1 MSVRNE
7 IEIERRPQLRAID
20 GGRETAPTGP
30 LPEVRITRAATRA
43 GDRHDPWTFV
53 ASPALLQLADAA
65 AAAGVDF
72 ELAMRIVVEGT
83 LAEWELRSAGVDPAL
98 LDGVAAQACAG
109 AQLDEAARA
118 YLRRLT
124 AGRGAGTARTS
135 FGADVGASFDADA
148 AGASAAGTTFA
159 DAASSA
165 DAAGTERAARD
176 FGDAVTVG
184 LPVRLSGRLLRVD
197 LDALIASADVE
208 RALAWEV
215 AALLDGRTISEWAPI
230 VALRAGALQMAG
242 A

>member
-1 MSVRNE
+1 MSVRNDE
-7 IEIERRPQLRAID
+7 IEIERRPQLRAIE
-20 GGRETAPTGP
+20 GGCETAANGP
-30 LPEVRITRAATRA
+30 STEVRITRAATRA

-98 LDGVAAQACAG
+98 LDGAAAQACAG

-124 AGRGAGTARTS
+124 AGRGPVSVDAVA
-135 FGADVGASFDADA
+135 GASRAADADA
-148 AGASAAGTTFA
+148 LDAAPRAIDA
-159 DAASSA
+159 DAF
-165 DAAGTERAARD
+165 TPRATRQ

-197 LDALIASADVE
+197 LDALVASADVE

-242 A
+242 V

>member
-1 MSVRNE
+1 MSLRNDE
-7 IEIERRPQLRAID
+7 IEIERRPHLRAIES
-20 GGRETAPTGP
+20 GCQTAADGP

-53 ASPALLQLADAA
+53 ASPALRQLADAA

-98 LDGVAAQACAG
+98 LDATAAQACAG

-124 AGRGAGTARTS
+124 AGRGA
-135 FGADVGASFDADA
+135 VA
-148 AGASAAGTTFA
+148 AGAA
-159 DAASSA
+159 DAPDAFAAPGARAVA
-165 DAAGTERAARD
+165 DAPRAGARE

-197 LDALIASADVE
+197 LDALVASADVE

-230 VALRAGALQMAG
+230 VALRAGALQLVG

>member
-1 MSVRNE
+1 MSLRNDE
-7 IEIERRPQLRAID
+7 IEIERRPHLRAID
-20 GGRETAPTGP
+20 GGCQTAAEGP
-30 LPEVRITRAATRA
+30 LPEVRISRAATRA

-53 ASPALLQLADAA
+53 ASPALRQLADAA

-98 LDGVAAQACAG
+98 LDATAAQACAG

-124 AGRGAGTARTS
+124 AGRGAVAPEGE
-135 FGADVGASFDADA
+135 VA
-148 AGASAAGTTFA
+148 AGGDGGLGASARAGEI
-159 DAASSA
+159 
-165 DAAGTERAARD
+165 AAGGGQAAAVAPRA

-215 AALLDGRTISEWAPI
+215 AALLDGRTISEWAPL
-230 VALRAGALQMAG
+230 VALRAGALQLVG

>member
-1 MSVRNE
+1 MSLRNDE
-7 IEIERRPQLRAID
+7 IEIERRPHLRAIE
-20 GGRETAPTGP
+20 GGCQTAAEGV
-30 LPEVRITRAATRA
+30 LPEVRISRAATRA

-53 ASPALLQLADAA
+53 ASPALRQLADAA

-98 LDGVAAQACAG
+98 LDATAARACAG
-109 AQLDEAARA
+109 AQLDDAARA

-124 AGRGAGTARTS
+124 AGRGAVAP
-135 FGADVGASFDADA
+135 DADA
-148 AGASAAGTTFA
+148 AVGGDGASAGACEMAADSLGGTA
-159 DAASSA
+159 
-165 DAAGTERAARD
+165 AAGGDATPSPIAPRA

-215 AALLDGRTISEWAPI
+215 AALLDGRTISEWAPL
-230 VALRAGALQMAG
+230 VALRAGALQLVG